1 MTEVGVDQENYNNCL
16 EATLTLSF
24 DSISGSFNRF
34 TGIGQANQSA
44 GSMNNQN
51 NVVAISAGLA
61 DSSSSPCGGSYEGS
75 QESWPLTTP
84 S

>member
-1 MTEVGVDQENYNNCL
+1 MTEVGVEQENYDNCL
-16 EATLTLSF
+16 KASFTLSI
-24 DSISGSFNRF
+24 DSISDSFNDF

-61 DSSSSPCGGSYEGS
+61 DS
-75 QESWPLTTP
+75 
-84 S
+84 